1 MNARTNFSK
10 KVINKKTIEMG
21 DLINVLHQH
30 SLFIFTI
37 VALALNKKQL
47 IFFSFQNEYLA
58 IYQFFIIQGSGGTER
73 RTNGRRR

>member
-30 SLFIFTI
+30 SLFILTI
-37 VALALNKKQL
+37 VDLALNKKQL
-47 IFFSFQNEYLA
+47 IFFVFSK
-58 IYQFFIIQGSGGTER
+58 
-73 RTNGRRR
+73 